1 MDPRIGIHHGPADPS
16 SALDR
21 SGGDSKISGQRYRR
35 LEGAAMRRLA
45 IRMLLVLLA
54 ACSTSPPPVS
64 RAAAQRAL
72 CADVAAPTPLMRRLL
87 ADADLFEQ
95 AGDKETAKGIR
106 KLVRLSALSNA
117 WVARRRQ

>member
-1 MDPRIGIHHGPADPS
+1 
-16 SALDR
+16 
-21 SGGDSKISGQRYRR
+21 
-35 LEGAAMRRLA
+35 MRRLA